1 MSHTLVPQ
9 IALVTLSPDTS
20 VVVIARGAQIVM
32 IADIYP
38 GHTTVMVHDP
48 GGRAVSRS
56 VA

>member
-20 VVVIARGAQIVM
+20 VVVIARGTQIVM

-38 GHTTVMVHDP
+38 GHPRVMAHDP
-48 GGRAVSRS
+48 DGRGG
-56 VA
+56 